1 MGPRQPS
8 SQASLQQNSL
18 EQSRKQTIGPHLLS
32 TTYSTR
38 AGPETEDSIN
48 DMNEM
53 LKHYQ
58 QNFYRK
64 IPGGCIEQTTGMPS
78 ESARIIKVDF
88 ERTKGGY

>member
-1 MGPRQPS
+1 
-8 SQASLQQNSL
+8 
-18 EQSRKQTIGPHLLS
+18 
-32 TTYSTR
+32 
-38 AGPETEDSIN
+38 
-48 DMNEM
+48 MNEM